1 MSSRYVVVLTLRESK
16 PSYKFVS
23 VYTVPSKWLVSE
35 CLRFPWSRD
44 VKGSMLAVMIRLG
57 STAPSPQLERDQ
69 FAFKVLGRFNTFD
82 AAEKYVE
89 DNLSASEPLARGPS
103 MSVDT
108 VKVNTTLLYSI
119 SNNLFGKAL
128 FPDNIAWTGA
138 SLNGPNTRTAFSK
151 FENLF
156 KWSHN
161 MMLLYDKDITLVKNF
176 YQIQIRRRMKNC
188 LVADQRVACMRR
200 RRSEAKRV
208 PVNQ

>member
-128 FPDNIAWTGA
+128 FPDNI
-138 SLNGPNTRTAFSK
+138 NFFFFFSNP
-151 FENLF
+151 E
-156 KWSHN
+156 
-161 MMLLYDKDITLVKNF
+161 LVSPS
-176 YQIQIRRRMKNC
+176 Q
-188 LVADQRVACMRR
+188 
-200 RRSEAKRV
+200 V
-208 PVNQ
+208 PDFFSS